1 VGEAGPP
8 LAGRRVYLCTP
19 DRPDLERFL
28 AACVAG
34 GVDMVQLR
42 DKRLEAR
49 PLLTRAVLAARVCR
63 DHGVPF
69 VLNDRPDLAL
79 DAEADGVHVGQEDA
93 TPSLAR
99 RILGPDALVGLS
111 THAPAQLDASRDEVV
126 DYVSAGPVVPTPT
139 KPGRP
144 GTGLDY
150 VSYAAARAARPVFVT
165 GGVTP
170 ETVVGLVRAGGRR
183 FVVVRWLTDADDPR
197 AHALALCVA
206 LDRALEAAQT
216 SYAGQPLL
224 EGMILVR
231 TQLLQTLQDEGLD
244 RIPVL
249 GLPFDPAVSES
260 VGTEEVKEAEQ
271 HHIVVKE
278 LLRGYRL
285 NGRIARPSR
294 VVIGTFEGAPSAE
307 AASSEPSP
315 AIIPAPVPPAE
326 AASAP
331 PPAEAATPA
340 IASPPPPKPHAP
352 SRRKGRA

>member
-1 VGEAGPP
+1 MPDANKP
-8 LAGRRVYLCTP
+8 LRQSVSLSQRVARRGRALARIKKASASRVI
-19 DRPDLERFL
+19 
-28 AACVAG
+28 
-34 GVDMVQLR
+34 
-42 DKRLEAR
+42 
-49 PLLTRAVLAARVCR
+49 AVLVESGLKAQ
-63 DHGVPF
+63 DTTY
-69 VLNDRPDLAL
+69 RPW
-79 DAEADGVHVGQEDA
+79 
-93 TPSLAR
+93 R
-99 RILGPDALVGLS
+99 
-111 THAPAQLDASRDEVV
+111 
-126 DYVSAGPVVPTPT
+126 Y
-139 KPGRP
+139 K
-144 GTGLDY
+144 
-150 VSYAAARAARPVFVT
+150 
-165 GGVTP
+165 
-170 ETVVGLVRAGGRR
+170 
-183 FVVVRWLTDADDPR
+183 
-197 AHALALCVA
+197 
-206 LDRALEAAQT
+206 
-216 SYAGQPLL
+216 
-224 EGMILVR
+224 GMILVR

-260 VGTEEVKEAEQ
+260 VGTEAVKEAEQ